1 MDATRP
7 LLLEQGPTVST
18 RQIAEAAG
26 VAEGTI
32 FRVFESKD
40 ELLHACVID
49 ALSPHDFV
57 EQLDA
62 VAAASDLHGLLV
74 AAASGLIERG
84 ETIRTLIG
92 MLHGQFGP
100 HPAPTASEADRACT
114 RPDPRQSREQVLD
127 ALTDALSPHADAL
140 RVTPRDAART
150 LMALTFGA
158 THTLSGN
165 REFEADQI
173 ADLVLHG
180 IGAAR

>member
-7 LLLEQGPTVST
+7 LLLEHGPAIST
-18 RQIAEAAG
+18 RRIAEAAG

-40 ELLHACVID
+40 ELLHACVVD
-49 ALSPHDFV
+49 ALSPNDFI

-62 VAAASDLHGLLV
+62 VAPASDLGGLLV

-92 MLHGQFGP
+92 MLHGQYRL
-100 HPAPTASEADRACT
+100 HPAPTDGDQECA

-127 ALTDALSPHADAL
+127 ALVDALTPHAEEL